1 MASDPLGSIPKIS
14 TSNYVVQ
21 TTEERCPLAFRF
33 QNEPIIPTFSD
44 QDHINSLPQD
54 AKWTHLD
61 GMPKVATYRLNL
73 TALSQRYNMYF
84 TAYMD
89 VVHVTRPR
97 NLKQALPSLPDLILR
112 LPVSK
117 HAGPGYIDTLR
128 PHCVNHML
136 IGKLGEKEILLLAS
150 DDGDVTAYYTDLIA
164 QDLQG
169 AIRST
174 PKAIPICSTQPF
186 FLENVGSSAWGLA
199 IHQKSRLIA
208 VSSNNR
214 EVTVFVHG
222 SRAFSDSCYEN
233 EYLKPEDLRGTSRY
247 DKCSFPE
254 KHGRM
259 SASGSTHSRTT
270 FPNSFRRVLRP
281 GPLSHNIPSVAF
293 ADSRDGL
300 AQSIIATDINGN
312 LWLLDIWA
320 KTSTLI
326 VSPAPRG
333 VNQMGWGVMV
343 IPLASFRHSTNFQGA
358 LGIKSLASTLET
370 PLSKRLGE
378 VCLDI
383 KLRLGRLEKM
393 AGLFTYQEPDDS
405 DEDDTSEDEEDMDP
419 VEPVEPAEF
428 PAGYEDEE
436 YNVVESAGDS
446 ISDTNSDSSI
456 SGARRV
462 VRSVSMPDSRSF
474 LETFRF
480 LLHCAHF
487 MEDRTYASISK
498 AFSIHRKMMDQGS
511 YPLGPSEFMGSCEP
525 IPINGAAILHTSQT
539 TIQMVSSYPNV
550 PRTACENF
558 LVPVSHLWYLGRQYH
573 LSRMCILTHIPE
585 LSLVVVASQNGRVAF
600 LTPTRPPL
608 DDSPFPIT
616 TFRLEAVLPCLRDA
630 APLLGLAV
638 SPLQQSDVF
647 ELDTV
652 KPRRWRL
659 IIHEYDHTVRSCELS
674 RNERF
679 DLKVF

>member
-1 MASDPLGSIPKIS
+1 
-14 TSNYVVQ
+14 
-21 TTEERCPLAFRF
+21 
-33 QNEPIIPTFSD
+33 
-44 QDHINSLPQD
+44 
-54 AKWTHLD
+54 
-61 GMPKVATYRLNL
+61 
-73 TALSQRYNMYF
+73 MYF
-84 TAYMD
+84 AAYMD
-89 VVHVTRPR
+89 TVHVTRPR
-97 NLKQALPSLPDLILR
+97 NLKQRLPSLPDLILR
-112 LPVSK
+112 LPVSN

-136 IGKLGEKEILLLAS
+136 VGKLGGKEILLLAS

-164 QDLQG
+164 EELQG
-169 AIRST
+169 AARST
-174 PKAIPICSTQPF
+174 PKAVPICRTQPF

-214 EVTVFVHG
+214 EVTVFIHG
-222 SRAFSDSCYEN
+222 SRAFSDSCYEH
-233 EYLKPEDLRGTSRY
+233 EYLKPEDLRGTSRH
-247 DKCSFPE
+247 DRGSFPE

-281 GPLSHNIPSVAF
+281 GHLCHNIPSIAF
-293 ADSRDGL
+293 ADSCDDL

-320 KTSTLI
+320 KTSRLVVT
-326 VSPAPRG
+326 PAPRG

-343 IPLASFRHSTNFQGA
+343 IPLSSFRHSTNFQGA
-358 LGIKSLASTLET
+358 LGIKSLTSTLET
-370 PLSKRLGE
+370 PLSKRFGE

-383 KLRLGRLEKM
+383 KTRLGSLEKM
-393 AGLFTYQEPDDS
+393 AGLLSYQESDDS
-405 DEDDTSEDEEDMDP
+405 DEDDISDEEEDM
-419 VEPVEPAEF
+419 EPVEPMQPAEL
-428 PAGYEDEE
+428 PSDHDDAEH
-436 YNVVESAGDS
+436 NVLESMGD
-446 ISDTNSDSSI
+446 SDSSI
-456 SGARRV
+456 SLTSGARRAGRGV
-462 VRSVSMPDSRSF
+462 TLPDSRLF
-474 LETFRF
+474 LDTFRF

-498 AFSIHRKMMDQGS
+498 AFSIHRKMMDEGS
-511 YPLGPSEFMGSCEP
+511 YPQGPSEFMGSCEP

-539 TIQMVSSYPNV
+539 TIQMVSAYPNV

-616 TFRLEAVLPCLRDA
+616 TFRLEAVLPCSRDA
-630 APLLGLAV
+630 APILGVAV
-638 SPLQQSDVF
+638 APLQQVDAFV
-647 ELDTV
+647 LGMG
-652 KPRRWRL
+652 KPGRWRL
-659 IIHEYDHTVRSCELS
+659 LVHEYDHTVRSCELS
-674 RNERF
+674 RDERF